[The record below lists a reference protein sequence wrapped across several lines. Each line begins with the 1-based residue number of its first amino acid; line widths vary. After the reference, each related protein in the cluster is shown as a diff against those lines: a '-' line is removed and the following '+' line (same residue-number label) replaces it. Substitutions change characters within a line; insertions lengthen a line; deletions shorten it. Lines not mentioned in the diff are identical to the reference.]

1 MRKLVGLVAAVAV
14 LVGAAVVYAQTN
26 QTVQTLDVKITPAKA
41 STKKKQ
47 RGITLDVTTAT
58 SNQDGSKH
66 SPTTRAVV
74 FFAKGLKFNDTKF
87 PTCSQ
92 SALEQQGPQACPKKS
107 VIGTGSADVDARPV
121 INEPIHGTTTGF
133 NAKGHKVL
141 LYTVVTQ
148 PIQTTT
154 TIVGKLK
161 KASGKYGSKLD
172 VTVPPLPT
180 LPGQPN
186 ASITRFQL
194 TTKATIK
201 KRGKTYNYVV
211 APTTCK
217 KTWPFKAS
225 FTFEDGTT
233 ANATSNVKCKK

>member
-14 LVGAAVVYAQTN
+14 LVGAAIVYAQGD
-26 QTVQTLDVKITPAKA
+26 QTVQTLDVKIKPAKA

-58 SNQDGSKH
+58 SNRDGSKH
-66 SPTTRAVV
+66 SPTTRAQV
-74 FFAKGLKFNDTKF
+74 FFAKGLKFNDSKF
-87 PTCSQ
+87 PTCDQ
-92 SALEQQGPQACPKKS
+92 TALEQSGPSACPKKS
-107 VIGTGSADVDARPV
+107 QIGTGSADVDARPV
-121 INEPIHGTTTGF
+121 IADTIHGQTFGF
-133 NAKGHKVL
+133 NAKGHSVL

-148 PIQTTT
+148 PIQTST
-154 TIVGKLK
+154 TIVGKLQ
-161 KASGKYGSKLD
+161 KASGKFGSKLN